1 MQHALITG
9 HQRHALAC
17 RSTLSYSAV
26 CFVPS
31 QYTHTVTHMLLMD
44 CSLTL
49 SPSSPNPSIACSGN
63 SASGRVAFI
72 LYIVLSSTSAQFPCC
87 TSFFTGRARINVK
100 CQIRREQNQPLP
112 STDVLAAMTRHQAAF
127 LYLVPNQIWLISA
140 LSVGT

>member
-9 HQRHALAC
+9 HQRHALGC
-17 RSTLSYSAV
+17 RSTLPYCAV

-31 QYTHTVTHMLLMD
+31 QHTHTETHMLLMD

-72 LYIVLSSTSAQFPCC
+72 LYIVLSSTSAQYPCC
-87 TSFFTGRARINVK
+87 TSFFYWESENK